1 MANTKEL
8 RERIKSVKSTQQLT
22 RAMKMVAAA
31 KLKRAQDAII
41 ALRPYARKLNE
52 IMGNLAAEMGDE
64 LDSPYAKPVKPEK
77 VLLVVITSNRGLCG
91 AFNANVN
98 KTALEV
104 AQGQYAE
111 QLAAGNLWILAIGK
125 KAYEYFKRRGFQLV
139 GENHDVFADLN
150 FDTVNSVAS
159 MVMDGFVEGKWNR
172 VDLVYNEFKNVMSQ
186 IRKHERFL
194 PIEGK
199 PAPAAA
205 SSTTETAAT
214 KVNADYIFE
223 PNKEEILLSLIPKS
237 LRTQFFK
244 AVLESN
250 AGEQGARMVAM
261 DNATTNAE
269 ELIKVLKLAY
279 NQARQAAI
287 TKEILEIVAGAEALA
302 SAG

>member
-31 KLKRAQDAII
+31 KLKRAQDTII
-41 ALRPYARKLNE
+41 QLRPYAQKLGE
-52 IMGNLAAEMGDE
+52 IMGNIASEVTGDIE
-64 LDSPYAKPVKPEK
+64 SPYMKQPAPEK
-77 VLLVVITSNRGLCG
+77 VLLVVVTSNRGLCG

-98 KTALEV
+98 KAALEV
-104 AQGQYAE
+104 AQGVYPE
-111 QLAAGNLWILAIGK
+111 QLAAGNLSILAIGK
-125 KAYEYFKRRGFQLV
+125 KAFEYFKKRGFNMV
-139 GENHDVFADLN
+139 GENHDVFADLS
-150 FDTVNSVAS
+150 FDTVNAVAS
-159 MVMDGFVEGKWNR
+159 MVMDGFVAGTWDR
-172 VDLVYNEFKNVMSQ
+172 VDLVFNEFKNVMSQ
-186 IRKHERFL
+186 IKRHEQFL
-194 PIEGK
+194 PIAAN
-199 PAPAAA
+199 PAPAPAPVAGAA
-205 SSTTETAAT
+205 AAA
-214 KVNADYIFE
+214 KVDYIFE
-223 PNKEEILLSLIPKS
+223 PNKVDILTDLIPKS
-237 LRTQFFK
+237 LRIRFYK

-269 ELIKVLKLAY
+269 ELIKQLRLAY

>member
-31 KLKRAQDAII
+31 KLKRAQDAITQ
-41 ALRPYARKLNE
+41 LRPYAKKLSD
-52 IMGNLAAEMGDE
+52 IMANIASDMSEE
-64 LDSPYAKPVKPEK
+64 LDSPYAKQQKPEK

-98 KTALEV
+98 KAAWEV
-104 AQGQYAE
+104 AKDVYPE
-111 QLAAGNLWILAIGK
+111 QLAAGNVSVLAIGK
-125 KAYEYFKRRGFQLV
+125 KAYEYFKKRGFNMI
-139 GENHDVFADLN
+139 GENNDVFANLS
-150 FDTVNSVAS
+150 FETVNAVATL
-159 MVMDGFVEGKWNR
+159 VMEGFVEGMWNR
-172 VDLVYNEFKNVMSQ
+172 VDLVYNEFKNVMTQ
-186 IRKHERFL
+186 VRKHEQFL
-194 PIEGK
+194 PIAG
-199 PAPAAA
+199 AA
-205 SSTTETAAT
+205 EVEPVAAGAVAKT
-214 KVNADYIFE
+214 NSDYIFE
-223 PNKEEILLSLIPKS
+223 PNKADIMKDLIPKS
-237 LRTQFFK
+237 LRTRFFK

-269 ELIKVLKLAY
+269 ELIKQLKLAY

>member
-31 KLKRAQDAII
+31 KLKRAQDAIVQ
-41 ALRPYARKLNE
+41 LRPYARKLNE
-52 IMGNLAAEMGDE
+52 IMGNIAADMADE
-64 LDSPYAKPVKPEK
+64 LESPYAKQRQPEK

-98 KTALEV
+98 KSALEV
-104 AQGQYAE
+104 AQGVYAE
-111 QLAAGNLWILAIGK
+111 QLAAGNVSVLAIGK
-125 KAYEYFKRRGFQLV
+125 KAYEYFKRRGFRLV
-139 GENHDVFADLN
+139 GENNDVYAELSFE
-150 FDTVNSVAS
+150 TVNAVAS
-159 MVMDGFVEGKWNR
+159 LVMEGFVDGKWDR

-186 IRKHERFL
+186 IKKHEQFL
-194 PIEGK
+194 PIAGK
-199 PAPAAA
+199 PAAAV
-205 SSTTETAAT
+205 STDGGAKT
-214 KVNADYIFE
+214 NSDYIFE

-237 LRTQFFK
+237 LRIQFFK

-269 ELIKVLKLAY
+269 ELIKQLKLAY

-302 SAG
+302 SAS

>member
-31 KLKRAQDAII
+31 KLKRAQDTILQ
-41 ALRPYARKLNE
+41 LRPYAQKLGE
-52 IMGNLAAEMGDE
+52 IMGNIAADMTGDIE
-64 LDSPYAKPVKPEK
+64 SPYIKQPAPEK
-77 VLLVVITSNRGLCG
+77 VLLVVVTSNRGLCG

-98 KTALEV
+98 KAALEV
-104 AQGQYAE
+104 AHGVYPE
-111 QLAAGNLWILAIGK
+111 QLAAGNLSILAIGK
-125 KAYEYFKRRGFQLV
+125 KAYEYFKKRGFNLV
-139 GENHDVFADLN
+139 GENHDVFADLS
-150 FDTVNSVAS
+150 FDTVNAVAT
-159 MVMDGFVEGKWNR
+159 MVMDGFVEGKWTR

-186 IRKHERFL
+186 IKRHEQFL
-194 PIEGK
+194 PIAANPA
-199 PAPAAA
+199 PAPAAGA
-205 SSTTETAAT
+205 AAT
-214 KVNADYIFE
+214 KVDYIFE
-223 PNKEEILLSLIPKS
+223 PNKADILTDLIPKS
-237 LRTQFFK
+237 LRTRFYK

-269 ELIKVLKLAY
+269 ELIKQLRLAY